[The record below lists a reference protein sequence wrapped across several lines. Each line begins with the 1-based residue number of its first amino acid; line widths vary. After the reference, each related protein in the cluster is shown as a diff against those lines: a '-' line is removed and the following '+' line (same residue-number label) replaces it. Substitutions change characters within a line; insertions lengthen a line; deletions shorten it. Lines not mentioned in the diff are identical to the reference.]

1 MANQLKLIVGKLN
14 QKKDLEETIP
24 AYVSEAAKCYHR
36 YAKVRLA
43 MEYYMSYEEEAEA
56 LNQHRSL
63 AEESYALV
71 HEVIGGLY
79 TQDSCKMWE
88 VWKERLCGMRKDIM
102 QVMDALTAYVD
113 TFALYEYIYN
123 RLQYRYEK
131 IPEPVSDDTLTR
143 EIVDF
148 IFSTK
153 DNVVVSQNIHT
164 VLGQLPVRM
173 AKGKYFDMV
182 KNSLSMYKGVPK
194 ENLDSYLYMFRT
206 SAMLYQPA
214 YEGEMFS
221 AFAEVREEL
230 AAVDYATLTKEQ
242 YKYYIEKIALQ
253 AQELKDISDVY
264 MSLEQI
270 INNLLGVLYAGE
282 IIMDKEL
289 SYLLPKE
296 EFADRILQGV
306 CALYTKKE
314 SAVWEKAEEELSSDE
329 EKLGY
334 LSSLF
339 GEVEGLQE
347 EDQES
352 LYLVEAMLDE
362 SMQSF
367 AEQIGEAD
375 CEEAFTY
382 LRFLEK
388 LMSSSIFIELEEE
401 KEQEIVTEGQLQAV
415 TQELLTELEA
425 LFAKHGRHMKRAV
438 MAATIEKMPLFFGT
452 AQEVADYVYAALS
465 SCTDQAEKYALAE
478 IVREM
483 F

>member
-63 AEESYALV
+63 AKESYALV
-71 HEVIGGLY
+71 HEAIGALHA
-79 TQDSCKMWE
+79 QDFGKMRKTWIE
-88 VWKERLCGMRKDIM
+88 CLCGMRKDIM

-123 RLQYRYEK
+123 RLQYRYEE

-182 KNSLSMYKGVPK
+182 KDSLSMYKGVPK

-221 AFAEVREEL
+221 AFAAVREEL
-230 AAVDYATLTKEQ
+230 AAVNYATLTKEQ
-242 YKYYIEKIALQ
+242 YEYYVEKIALQ
-253 AQELKDISDVY
+253 AQDLKEISDVY

-270 INNLLGVLYAGE
+270 INNLLGVLYAEE
-282 IIMDKEL
+282 IMMEKGL
-289 SYLLPKE
+289 SCLPKE

-306 CALYTKKE
+306 CALYTKKA
-314 SAVWEKAEEELSSDE
+314 SAVWEKSDEELSTDE

-367 AEQIGEAD
+367 AEQISQAD
-375 CEEAFTY
+375 CEGAFTY
-382 LRFLEK
+382 LRSLEK

-401 KEQEIVTEGQLQAV
+401 KEQEIVTEAQLQAV
-415 TQELLTELEA
+415 TQELLAELET

-465 SCTDQAEKYALAE
+465 SCTDQAEKYALAK